1 MTLTPLEINNLATAA
16 EKALRDTSSYA
27 AQIASIENAIRQAL
41 SAQFSK
47 LVTIVPASAA
57 QVHGGLLDLSK

>member
-16 EKALRDTSSYA
+16 AKALRDTSSYA